1 MKAIHSLPLS
11 PAGLSAAAL
20 GLAVLVIAFG
30 LRPGQG
36 TLARSA
42 PLAPAPPPALPLAAP
57 PAPVTSPEIRP
68 LEPSGPLQAPLVA
81 ALAESDATSRATDL
95 QLALRS
101 WAETDAMA
109 ALRWALDQPHLHA
122 DLALAAVFQGAA
134 IHPADAIALHRHL
147 AGADPARA
155 AEGGGYL
162 LAALAQVHA
171 HEAAAAF
178 ALNADPA
185 LATAWLT
192 AAYAAW
198 ARQEPV
204 RAMDSVAA
212 ITDPAKQFAAF
223 QALVSGWAQTNPAQ
237 LVAMAAG
244 LSPGPERRFAL
255 TAGLR
260 AWIER
265 DPEAVAEWTA
275 RAPADVDWA
284 RVLEN

>member
-1 MKAIHSLPLS
+1 MKVTHPWSIS

-20 GLAVLVIAFG
+20 GLAVLITALA

-42 PLAPAPPPALPLAAP
+42 SLAPAPKPVLVVAVPPVFPETLPAD
-57 PAPVTSPEIRP
+57 PAVSLPAV
-68 LEPSGPLQAPLVA
+68 LLA
-81 ALAESDATSRATDL
+81 ALAGSDAASRAADL

-101 WAETDAMA
+101 WAETDATA
-109 ALRWALDQPHLHA
+109 ALRWALDQPHLHV

-134 IHPADAIALHRHL
+134 IRPAEAIALHRRL
-147 AGADPARA
+147 AGEYPARA
-155 AEGGGYL
+155 ADFGGYL
-162 LAALAQVHA
+162 IAALAQVHA

-178 ALNADPA
+178 ALDADPA
-185 LATAWLT
+185 MDTSWLT
-192 AAYAAW
+192 AAYTAW
-198 ARQEPV
+198 ARQEPA

-212 ITDPAKQFAAF
+212 ITDPAKQFTAF
-223 QALVSGWAQTNPAQ
+223 QALVAGWAQTDPAR

-255 TAGLR
+255 TMGLR

-265 DPEAVAEWTA
+265 DPEAAANWTA